1 MTTPDARRADLAA
14 LGLRLDE
21 DAAHATLPVTPR
33 LCTPFGFL
41 YGGTGIAACA
51 AAAEAVTGRPL
62 VWVTTQ
68 FVDNAFAG
76 EQVDLDVTVVA
87 AGRATSQTQVRAT
100 VGDRVVLLAATAHT
114 DRPEA
119 EVVHWG
125 AMPAVPD
132 PEACVPFRF
141 PFPPRLGTSFMD
153 DLDRRVPA
161 VQPGLAEGRVAM
173 WVRVPGWPVWSPAAM
188 AFVADIVPMAV
199 NEALGRE
206 PGGTSLDNTLRV
218 VRAGRPGGGWV
229 LLDIEAQGFGR
240 SIGHGQVRVW
250 SPEGDLLAVGSQ
262 SCIIRTSHHDRPLPG
277 GS

>member
-1 MTTPDARRADLAA
+1 MTSPDALRTDLAF

-21 DAAHATLPVTPR
+21 DGAHATLTVTPR

-51 AAAEAVTGRPL
+51 AVAEAVTGRPL

-68 FVDNAFAG
+68 FVDNAFAD
-76 EQVDLDVTVVA
+76 EQVSFDVAVVA

-100 VGDRVVLLAATAHT
+100 VGDRVVLVAATAHT
-114 DRPEA
+114 VRPEG

-125 AMPAVPD
+125 TAPAAPGPD
-132 PEACVPFRF
+132 GCVPFRF

-153 DLDRRVPA
+153 ELDRRVPA
-161 VQPGLAEGRVAM
+161 VQPGLDHGRVTM
-173 WVRVPGWPVWSPAAM
+173 WVRVPGWPVWSPAAL

-206 PGGTSLDNTLRV
+206 PGGTSLDNTVRV

-250 SPEGDLLAVGSQ
+250 STDGELLAVGSQ
-262 SCIIRTSHHDRPLPG
+262 SCIIRTSHHDRPLPD